1 MKRLI
6 FSLLLLSGCVLSG
19 TEREILV
26 CTAKD
31 APASIRAAAATL
43 NDARP
48 LAALR
53 QCGAASGDIRMTE
66 SAPLLEAKNFRLAAF
81 NNLILV
87 GLPENDPLLTKC
99 LGHQA
104 SIKPGRFY
112 RLGYGALEGDLG
124 YVECDWNPFLFS
136 DKVRTNPY
144 TTVCIKITGTSE
156 KGLLAA
162 VEAFKNGLLNGVVPA
177 GEVRRTEESLL
188 DLTPSPATPPA
199 LPETIAAGNFHATQA
214 GWTQPDAKEYRA
226 FLDIGGKEP
235 KQIWRVK
242 YLADKALEGVS
253 GEEWVNGLHRLAY
266 GNTVMIAEF
275 TSPSDAEAELAG
287 FARQRDARTITL
299 NGHKTIVFDQPTDEA
314 FPKPY
319 GKIYYT
325 TTSSKIIV
333 SSLPREATLSI
344 LSLL

>member
-6 FSLLLLSGCVLSG
+6 LFLLLSGCVLSG
-19 TEREILV
+19 AEREILV

-31 APASIRAAAATL
+31 APASIRAAAAAL

-53 QCGAASGDIRMTE
+53 QCGAASGDIRLTE
-66 SAPLLEAKNFRLAAF
+66 SAPLLNARNFRQAAY

-87 GLPENDPLLTKC
+87 GLPESDPLLAKC

-104 SIKPGRFY
+104 SVKPGRFY
-112 RLGYGALEGDLG
+112 RLGYGTLEGDLG
-124 YVECDWNPFLFS
+124 YVECDWNPFLYS

-144 TTVCIKITGTSE
+144 TTVCVKITGTSE

-162 VEAFKNGLLNGVVPA
+162 IEAFKNGLLNGVVPA
-177 GEVRRTEESLL
+177 GEVRRSEESLL
-188 DLTPSPATPPA
+188 DLAPSPAAPPA
-199 LPETIAAGNFHATQA
+199 LPETVAAGNFHATQA

-235 KQIWRVK
+235 KQVWRVK
-242 YLADKALEGVS
+242 YLADKALDGVS

-266 GNTVMIAEF
+266 GNTIMIAEF
-275 TSPSDAEAELAG
+275 ASPADAEALLAG

-299 NGHKTIVFDQPTDEA
+299 NGRKAVVFDQPTDEA
-314 FPKPY
+314 FPKSY

-325 TTSSKIIV
+325 AVGSRIIA
-333 SSLPREATLSI
+333 SSLPQEATISI
-344 LSLL
+344 LSHL

>member
-1 MKRLI
+1 MKRLM

-19 TEREILV
+19 AEREILV

-31 APASIRAAAATL
+31 APASVRAAAATL
-43 NDARP
+43 NRARP
-48 LAALR
+48 VEALR
-53 QCGAASGDIRMTE
+53 QCGAAVGDIRMTE
-66 SAPLLEAKNFRLAAF
+66 SAPLLEAKNFRQAAYS
-81 NNLILV
+81 NLILV
-87 GLPENDPLLTKC
+87 GLPENDPLLAKC

-104 SIKPGRFY
+104 SVKPGRFY

-124 YVECDWNPFLFS
+124 YVECDWNPFLYS

-144 TTVCIKITGTSE
+144 TTVCVKITGTSE

-177 GEVRRTEESLL
+177 GKVRRTEETLL
-188 DLTPSPATPPA
+188 DLAPSPAAPPA
-199 LPETIAAGNFHATQA
+199 LPETVAAGTFRATQA

-242 YLADKALEGVS
+242 YLADKALDGVS

-275 TSPSDAEAELAG
+275 PTPADAEAELSG
-287 FARQRDARTITL
+287 FARQRDARTIPL
-299 NGHKTIVFDQPTDEA
+299 NGRKAVGFDQPTDEA
-314 FPKPY
+314 FPKSY

-325 TTSSKIIV
+325 TVGPKIIG
-333 SSLPREATLSI
+333 SSLPRETTLSI
-344 LSLL
+344 L

>member
-1 MKRLI
+1 MKFPL
-6 FSLLLLSGCVLSG
+6 FSLLVLFGGVLSG
-19 TEREILV
+19 AEREILV

-53 QCGAASGDIRMTE
+53 RCGAAVGDIKPVE
-66 SAPLLEAKNFRLAAF
+66 SAPLLEAKHFQQAAY

-87 GLPENDPLLTKC
+87 GFPESDPLLAKC
-99 LGHQA
+99 RGNQA
-104 SIKPGRFY
+104 SVKPGRFY
-112 RLGYGALEGDLG
+112 RLGYGTLEGDLG

-136 DKVRTNPY
+136 DKVRTNAY
-144 TTVCIKITGTSE
+144 TTVCVKISGTSE
-156 KGLLAA
+156 KGVLAA
-162 VEAFKNGLLNGVVPA
+162 IEAFKNGLLNGVVPA
-177 GEVRRTEESLL
+177 GEVRRPENGLL
-188 DLTPSPATPPA
+188 DLAPSLVAPPA
-199 LPETIAAGNFHATQA
+199 LPEAIAAGNFHATQA

-235 KQIWRVK
+235 KQVWRVK
-242 YLADKALEGVS
+242 YLADKALDGVS

-275 TSPSDAEAELAG
+275 ATPADAEAELAG
-287 FARQRDARTITL
+287 FARQRDARTILL
-299 NGHKTIVFDQPTDEA
+299 NGRKAVVFDQPTDEA
-314 FPKPY
+314 FPKSY
-319 GKIYYT
+319 GKIYYMT
-325 TTSSKIIV
+325 AGPKIIA
-333 SSLPREATLSI
+333 SSLPQEATLSI